1 VFAHEGTKNF
11 IFTKYVVFLC
21 EIIPVYAHE
30 LINFYMKTE
39 NHKIRIKD
47 IAIMAGV
54 SEGTVDRVLHNRG
67 EVSEKSRIAVEK
79 VLEEIS
85 YSPNLLARSLASK
98 KHFRF
103 AYLIPEH
110 QPKDYWESVDKGF
123 SVAAHDFLQQNIHLE
138 KHHFN
143 QYDVI
148 SFVNASKS
156 IVQNQPDAV
165 IIAPI
170 FKEETLKLTQE
181 LNKMQVPFSF
191 IDSMVEEA
199 DFLTYYGQ
207 NSFQSGYI
215 AAKLL
220 VQSLSDNGKILI
232 IRTKRKGAV
241 SNQTIARRNGFI
253 HFFNEK
259 NISGIKLMDVEL
271 TDDNESENFKLLGQV
286 LLNNPDVKAA
296 ITFNSKVSR
305 LADSLEK
312 MNRRDI
318 RLIGYDLLEENV
330 KYLKKDMVA
339 YLLGQ
344 RPDKQAYFTVRDM
357 CTKLI
362 LKQDVKQ
369 INYIPIDILIKENIE
384 DYLQFG
390 E

>member
-1 VFAHEGTKNF
+1 MFAHEGTKNF

-21 EIIPVYAHE
+21 EIFPVYAHE
-30 LINFYMKTE
+30 LIIFYMKIE

-67 EVSEKSRIAVEK
+67 EVSEKSRMAVEK
-79 VLEEIS
+79 VLDEIN

-123 SVAAHDFLQQNIHLE
+123 GVAAHDFLQQNIHLE

-143 QYDVI
+143 QYDVN
-148 SFVNASKS
+148 SFINASKEILQS
-156 IVQNQPDAV
+156 QPDAV

-181 LNKMQVPFSF
+181 LNQMQVQFSF

-199 DFLTYYGQ
+199 EFLTYYGQ

-220 VQSLSDNGKILI
+220 VLTLSEKGKILI

-253 HFFNEK
+253 HFLNEK
-259 NISGIKLMDVEL
+259 NISGIELKDVEL
-271 TDDNESENFKLLGQV
+271 SDDNESENFEIMGIILSE
-286 LLNNPDVKAA
+286 NPDVKAA

-305 LADSLEK
+305 LADYFEK

-330 KYLKKDMVA
+330 KWLKKDMVA

-384 DYLQFG
+384 DYLQLG